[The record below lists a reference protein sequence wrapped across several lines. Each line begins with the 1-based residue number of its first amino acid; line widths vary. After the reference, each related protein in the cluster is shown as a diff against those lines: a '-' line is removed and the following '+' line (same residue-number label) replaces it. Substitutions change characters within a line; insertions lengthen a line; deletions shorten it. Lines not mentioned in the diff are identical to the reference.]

1 MAINDAVD
9 WAIDLD
15 GETRVALI
23 QAGTFRSDAGALFGP
38 VPRILWDRL
47 VTDEI
52 DDDHRLIQALNCL
65 LVETPAGRVL
75 VETGIGERLTDKVR
89 EMRRYEGEAIIPA
102 LEGAGFDPETVD
114 LVLMSH
120 LHFDHA
126 GGLLRADGSKAF
138 PRARIVAQRAAW
150 EIALDDNSRIVASY
164 DQPEL
169 RLVEEWGSAGAVD
182 GEAELLPGVS
192 VIMTGGHSKGHQAIV
207 VRGTRARA
215 GTAGTDGRTL
225 AFFGD
230 LGMRPWS
237 ANPRWV
243 TAFDDF
249 PLDSVEVKGELFA
262 RAAEED
268 WLIALSH
275 EPVTPIGRLTPDR
288 DRYRFEPV

>member
-1 MAINDAVD
+1 LTTNDAVD
-9 WAIDLD
+9 WSVDL
-15 GETRVALI
+15 GGGSRAALI

-38 VPRILWDRL
+38 VPRLLWDRL

-52 DDDHRLIQALNCL
+52 DNDNRLLQALNCL

-75 VETGIGERLTDKVR
+75 IETGIGERLPEKVVA
-89 EMRRYEGEAIIPA
+89 MRGYEGKPIVAAMEA
-102 LEGAGFDPETVD
+102 AGFEPGSVD
-114 LVLMSH
+114 LVVMSH

-126 GGLLRADGSKAF
+126 GGLLRSDGSKAF
-138 PRARIVAQRAAW
+138 PRARIVAQRGEW

-169 RLVEEWGSAGAVD
+169 RLVREWGSDGAVE
-182 GEAELLPGVS
+182 GEVELVPGVS
-192 VIMTGGHSKGHQAIV
+192 VIPTGGHSKGHQAIL
-207 VRGTRARA
+207 VRGA
-215 GTAGTDGRTL
+215 DETL

-249 PLDSVEVKGELFA
+249 PLDSVEVKGELFG
-262 RAAEED
+262 RAADEG
-268 WLIALSH
+268 WLIVLSH
-275 EPVTPIGRLTPDR
+275 EPVMPIGRLSSDR
-288 DRYRFEPV
+288 DRFRFDPV

>member
-1 MAINDAVD
+1 MPINDAVD
-9 WAIDLD
+9 WSADL
-15 GETRVALI
+15 GGGTLVALV

-52 DDDHRLIQALNCL
+52 DADHRLIQALNCL

-75 VETGIGERLTDKVR
+75 VETGIGERVTDKVR
-89 EMRRYEGEAIIPA
+89 EMRRYEGLPIVEALA
-102 LEGAGFDPETVD
+102 AASFDPASVD
-114 LVLMSH
+114 LVVMSH

-138 PRARIVAQRAAW
+138 PRARIVAQRAEW
-150 EIALDDNSRIVASY
+150 DIALDDNSRIVASY

-169 RLVEEWGSAGAVD
+169 RLVQEWGSDGAVD
-182 GEAELLPGVS
+182 GEREFLPGVS
-192 VIMTGGHSKGHQAIV
+192 VIPTGGHSKGHQAIV
-207 VRGTRARA
+207 VRGANKS
-215 GTAGTDGRTL
+215 L

-249 PLDSVEVKGELFA
+249 PLDSVEIKGELFA
-262 RAAEED
+262 RAAAD
-268 WLIALSH
+268 GWLIALSH
-275 EPVTPIGRLTPDR
+275 EPLTPIGRLTPDR
-288 DRYRFEPV
+288 DRYRFDPA

>member
-1 MAINDAVD
+1 MPVNDAVD
-9 WAIDLD
+9 WSTDL
-15 GETRVALI
+15 GGGTRVSLV

-52 DDDHRLIQALNCL
+52 DQDHRLVQAQNCL
-65 LVETPAGRVL
+65 LVETPAGRVQ
-75 VETGIGERLTDKVR
+75 VETGVGERVSDKVR
-89 EMRRYEGEAIIPA
+89 DMRRYEGKPVLAA
-102 LEGAGFDPETVD
+102 MADGGFDPATVD
-114 LVLMSH
+114 VVVMSH

-138 PRARIVAQRAAW
+138 PRARIVAQRAEW

-169 RLVEEWGSAGAVD
+169 RLVEAWGSDGAVD
-182 GEAELLPGVS
+182 GETELLPGVS
-192 VIMTGGHSKGHQAIV
+192 VIPTGGHSKGHQAV
-207 VRGTRARA
+207 VVHGASRS
-215 GTAGTDGRTL
+215 L

-262 RAAEED
+262 RAAAD
-268 WLIALSH
+268 NWLIALSH
-275 EPVTPIGRLTPDR
+275 EPATPIGRLTPDR
-288 DRYRFEPV
+288 DRYLFEAM

>member
-1 MAINDAVD
+1 VLPELD
-9 WAIDLD
+9 WSTDL
-15 GETRVALI
+15 GGGTRVALV

-52 DDDHRLIQALNCL
+52 DHEHRLLQALNCL
-65 LVETPAGRVL
+65 VVETPAGRVL
-75 VETGIGERLTDKVR
+75 IETGIGERVTDKVR
-89 EMRRYEGEAIIPA
+89 TMRGYEGRPIVAA
-102 LEGAGFDPETVD
+102 MDAAGFEPGSVD
-114 LVLMSH
+114 LVVMSH

-138 PRARIVAQRAAW
+138 PRARIVAQRAEW

-169 RLVEEWGSAGAVD
+169 RLVHEWGTAGAVD
-182 GEAELLPGVS
+182 GESELLPGVS
-192 VIMTGGHSKGHQAIV
+192 VIRTGGHSHGHQAIV
-207 VRGTRARA
+207 VRGTN
-215 GTAGTDGRTL
+215 RTL

-262 RAAEED
+262 RAAADE
-268 WLIALSH
+268 WLICLSH
-275 EPVTPIGRLTPDR
+275 EPLTPIGRLVPDR
-288 DRYRFEPV
+288 DRYTFDAV